1 VTERVELIPP
11 LEVIEVARCTMGS
24 IDLDPYGTSD
34 GNRVVQAARYIER
47 NRDPVIAAGRF
58 RTPAPAAEAAGKR
71 TLLAVPA
78 GLRLGRALAERLL
91 KHYRAGHVSQAIF
104 WCGNSEILAACPW
117 LWDFP
122 ICLPF
127 RRLAPRYWDDEIE
140 QAVRVS
146 PAGWSAIVYLPPAA
160 PAESFQRGLA
170 AFSAAA
176 GPYGRVVLDQWSGDN
191 EWWPA
196 SYQALTGR
204 EPPGA

>member
-1 VTERVELIPP
+1 VTERPELIPP
-11 LEVIEVARCTMGS
+11 LEVIEVARCTMGA
-24 IDLDPYGTSD
+24 IDLDPYGSAD
-34 GNRVVQAARYIER
+34 GNRVVQAARFLER
-47 NRDPVIAAGRF
+47 SGDLELVSQRAWTSSGGNRL
-58 RTPAPAAEAAGKR
+58 
-71 TLLAVPA
+71 LLAVPA
-78 GLRLGRALAERLL
+78 GLRLARALATRLL
-91 KHYRAGHVSQAIF
+91 VEYRAGRVQQAVF

-160 PAESFQRGLA
+160 PAEAFQRGLA

-176 GPYGRVVLDQWSGDN
+176 GPYGRVLLDQWSGDN

-196 SYQALTGR
+196 SYRALTGR
-204 EPPGA
+204 EPPGL